1 MKRFD
6 RKSGERARSGMNT
19 NRQRSSMAVDKKRKS
34 RLSLNRRQGES
45 SVEGG
50 HSVAAG
56 ARAPFEVAAS
66 VSGECAK
73 RAAAQQG
80 QSGVRLY
87 TAYRG
92 R

>member
-1 MKRFD
+1 MISRVAK
-6 RKSGERARSGMNT
+6 ERARAGMDT
-19 NRQRSSMAVDKKRKS
+19 NRQPASMEVDKKRKS
-34 RLSLNRRQGES
+34 RLSLSRRQGES
-45 SVEGG
+45 SVAGG
-50 HSVAAG
+50 QSVATG

-80 QSGVRLY
+80 QSGMRLY